1 MLLTFL
7 DYENLRIY
15 FHEIIKK
22 KSKKKVIL
30 NIIRKLAHKLL
41 IFISVYFVFFVRQK
55 VVFVIEPS
63 VIKVF
68 LNFYLQIVFDKLT
81 SVESF

>member
-22 KSKKKVIL
+22 KSKIKVIL

-41 IFISVYFVFFVRQK
+41 IFFFFGIQK